1 MTDGKMRIAFKPLG
15 DCKWW
20 RLTWRGYVL
29 GHYSSLA
36 LACKYAVIYREV
48 V

>member
-1 MTDGKMRIAFKPLG
+1 MDDGKMRIAFKPLG

-20 RLTWRGYVL
+20 RLTRCGYVL

-36 LACKYAVIYREV
+36 LACKYAAIYGEV